1 MIIRDFFLIREK
13 MMVLAKCRTGTAE
26 KAMVQ
31 KFFCSQFSRLFFN
44 LLLCHKVFSFC
55 FLISASLYKTFSC
68 LVQHVLAMEPP

>member
-31 KFFCSQFSRLFFN
+31 KFFAHSFQDYFSIFSCATRSFPFVSSLVPLCTRLFP
-44 LLLCHKVFSFC
+44 V
-55 FLISASLYKTFSC
+55 
-68 LVQHVLAMEPP
+68 